1 MKAKAKSK
9 QLKTS
14 AAAKPRAK
22 SIARRQAVAAE
33 AVTPQQAQSEYLAA
47 LHETT
52 LGLMRR
58 LDLNELFSMIVS
70 RACQLLNTQHG
81 CIYLRISED
90 ELEIKVG
97 HGSFRPYIG
106 MRTQRGQ
113 GMGGKIWQA
122 GEPVIVD
129 DYQQWS
135 NRLTNV
141 DASAVRAMAGVPL
154 KSGDNVL
161 GVLCL
166 AYDVDSGRVFGP
178 AEIELLDRFAELAAV
193 AIDNAQLYA
202 QAQVEREQMRT
213 LGVDLKQ
220 HTQELEHRNQ
230 HLKALTELSAIL
242 TSEQPLQS
250 ILDMITQRAL
260 ALTGASIS
268 GILLMEDDGALRV
281 RSIVGAPFETFS
293 DLVIRRDPRSRN
305 WQAIESGE
313 TVILNDPNRT
323 LSPIQ
328 EHTIAIHGF
337 KFANYM
343 SVPLRLHNQSIGLMV
358 AANKLTA
365 DFSQAD
371 ADLMKTFGLQAA
383 AAIEN
388 ARLYAQAQAER
399 KHMAILSA
407 NVERHAQDLERR
419 NLHLQML
426 NEFSTALNTELTL
439 QPTLNAMCERMAK
452 ILDVQ
457 IVIVLLPESDQV
469 LRVRASYGV
478 PVDKFRALEIRPDPR
493 SRNWQAFQTGEPVI
507 ANVLDQPSEVE
518 EHRRALKE
526 LVIRNFAT
534 IPLRVHNQSIG
545 LLVAGNKLHG
555 SELSPADIELMRA
568 FAGQAAVA
576 LENARLYSEAQYQI
590 TVQTR
595 LNKVMSLLRSTL
607 NLTEVLEAVAA
618 TTYELMRPRI
628 CTIGLIDRKRGL
640 LTHPV
645 LHGRRTR
652 ARDVPLTELPPA
664 VVDVVAGTRQM
675 MIIDSLKDYPWVRE
689 FYHLPAHYGM
699 VLVPIVGKQET
710 LGVLCLVTAGPPH
723 YPDDQIAL
731 ITALANQASVGIE
744 NARLFAE
751 TQYQLDV
758 QSRLYKVMT
767 LLRSSLDLNEI
778 LEAVAAATQDLM
790 HPEVC
795 TISLVDY
802 ERRLIKYPVVRGGRM
817 QPPDIPFANLPPLL
831 IETVGDKRQMLVLDT
846 VENYPILQKLY
857 ALPPYVGMMMLP
869 IVGQKQ
875 TLGVLTLITKTPPR
889 YPPDQMELLTALSNQ
904 AAVAIGN
911 ARLFAAEHEQR
922 ALAESLREVG
932 VTLSGT
938 LDFDEVLDRLL
949 VQIARIAPYDSASVM
964 LVNDG
969 RARVA
974 RLHGYEKFGSKTLQQ
989 TSATVFD
996 IDSTANLKW
1005 MYENH
1010 KPLIVPDTR
1019 QYPGWVSN
1027 ETTAH
1032 IRSVAGVPIV
1042 AQGQVIAFFSLDKIT
1057 PNFYGSEHVERLTVF
1072 AGQAALALQNARL
1085 FEATQ
1090 QYASEMDAVVRAN
1103 LSLTSSLELRE
1114 VLDVIAT
1121 SAFKILRDAN
1131 NVHVFLYQDD
1141 RLSFGAA
1148 LWADE
1153 QQRDAFVEPPRPE
1166 GLTYRVA
1173 RSGKPIIVSDISANP
1188 LFSGTNWSGAI
1199 VGLPLKIGARVVGV
1213 MNFYYKEPH
1222 SYSENELR
1230 SLRLLADQAAIA
1242 IENARL
1248 FQNERRQSQRQAAL
1262 YRLSEQIAGALDE
1275 AEVCQRVVDG
1285 LRDETLGYNSLGI
1298 FMVDEANGDR
1308 VLRAHAGWKDA
1319 PDNLRVGKGRGLSER
1334 PLLDGQLHYSPDVTQ
1349 EPKYLPGLETGS
1361 EVDLPLRID
1370 NQIVGVL
1377 FVESAQP
1384 NAFTQ
1389 EDFEVLVAASRQAGI
1404 AIGRVRL
1411 IANERRRADE
1421 LEALRATMTD
1431 ISTELDL
1438 GKLLQSVLERAVSL
1452 LNASGG
1458 ELAIYDEASKE
1469 IVVVAC
1475 HNIGRD
1481 TIGTHVKLGQGAMGL
1496 TAQTRE
1502 PLILDDY
1509 KSWAGHLQQY
1519 ESSPARSI
1527 LAVPMISGGRLFGSI
1542 GVLHSEPDRI
1552 FQPADLRQLMLFAQQ
1567 AAIAISNAQLYSSA
1581 QQQKE
1586 YLEAV
1591 LDTSPVAV
1599 VTLDLNF
1606 NVVSCN
1612 PAFERLFGYT
1622 HSEALGR
1629 KLDELIAPEGI
1640 RAEARAYTEQ
1650 SIQNPIHGITQRRH
1664 KDGRLID
1671 VELFGVPVIV
1681 DGISV
1686 GLLGMYHDITERKQA
1701 EAALRASEERLRA
1714 IADATPVPI
1723 TILSLPDGKILYGNA
1738 PLGPMFGFQ
1747 STAELVGRS
1756 AQQFFYFPDDYR
1768 RAMLQFRRSRSLRD
1782 QEGRARK
1789 ADGTPFWIL
1798 TSAEPMMFDGQP
1810 AVLIGFFDLT
1820 ERKQNEDDLQ
1830 RAKEAAEAAN
1840 RAKSTFLANMS
1851 HELRTPLN
1859 AIIGYSEMLEEE
1871 AAERSDQGAIADL
1884 TKIQLAGKH
1893 LLGIINDVL
1902 DLSKIEAGRMDL
1914 YLETFSV
1921 KTLIDEAVFTV
1932 QPLADQN
1939 NNRLAL
1945 NVPDNLGTTKADLT
1959 KVRQALFNLMSNASK
1974 FTKNGTI
1981 TLIAERFIGKP
1992 SSAIPPE
1999 EYPKAI
2005 IAQPGIDWLMFRV
2018 TDTGIGMTPQQVEK
2032 LFRPFTQADASTTR
2046 KYGGTGLGLAIT
2058 QRFCQMMGGD
2068 VTVTS
2073 EAGRGSTFTVWLP
2086 ADTSDAKARRVSD
2099 SGIIPKVSVNGRQTV
2114 LVIDDDP
2121 AARDLLERF
2130 LSKEGLQVLTAGR
2143 GEEGLRLARKT
2154 QVDVITLDVMMPDM
2168 DGWAVLAELKAD
2180 PKLANIPVIML
2191 TIVDQKNLG
2200 FALGASEYLSKPIDR
2215 DRLLHII
2222 GKYRCA
2228 HPPCPILIVEDDLAV
2243 SDLLRRTLVKE
2254 GWSVAEAPN
2263 GRLGLERVAENR
2275 PVLILLDLM
2284 MPEMDGF
2291 EFIYE
2296 LRKNENWRSIP
2307 IVVVTAKDLTEAD
2320 RARLTGNVERVI
2332 QKGAYRGDDLLREVH
2347 DLVLSYTQ
2355 GAIKTKTHID

>member
-1 MKAKAKSK
+1 MKAKAKS
-9 QLKTS
+9 QQPNTS

-22 SIARRQAVAAE
+22 SALPPQ
-33 AVTPQQAQSEYLAA
+33 AVTPETVSPHQDQSEYLAA
-47 LHETT
+47 LHETA

-58 LDLNELFSMIVS
+58 LDLNELLSMIVTRS
-70 RACQLLNTQHG
+70 CQLLNTSHG
-81 CIYLRISED
+81 CIYLRVSDD

-97 HGSFRPYIG
+97 RGNFQRNIG
-106 MRTQRGQ
+106 LRVQRGQ
-113 GMGGKIWQA
+113 GLGGKVWQA
-122 GEPVIVD
+122 GEPIIVD
-129 DYQQWS
+129 DYQTWS
-135 NRLTNV
+135 NRLTHV
-141 DASAVRAMAGVPL
+141 DSSAVRAVAGVPL
-154 KSGDNVL
+154 KSDDHVL
-161 GVLCL
+161 GVLGL
-166 AYDVDSGRVFGP
+166 AFDVDSGRTFGP
-178 AEIELLDRFAELAAV
+178 AEIELLNRFAELAAV
-193 AIDNAQLYA
+193 AIDNAQLYQ
-202 QAQVEREQMRT
+202 QAQFEREVMAELSANLQ
-213 LGVDLKQ
+213 Q
-220 HTQELEHRNQ
+220 HTQELEQRNLQ
-230 HLKALTELSAIL
+230 LKALNELSVSL
-242 TSEQPLQS
+242 TSQQPLQS

-260 ALTGASIS
+260 SLTGASIA
-268 GILLMEDDGALRV
+268 GILLMEDDGALYV
-281 RSIVGAPFETFS
+281 RSIVGAPFETFAE
-293 DLVIRRDPRSRN
+293 LVIKRDPRSRN
-305 WQAIESGE
+305 WQAFESGE
-313 TVILNDPNRT
+313 PIILNDPKR
-323 LSPIQ
+323 SVSRIQ
-328 EHTIAIHGF
+328 EHTIAVHGF
-337 KFANYM
+337 KFSNYM
-343 SVPLRLHNQSIGLMV
+343 SVPLRLRNQSIGLMV
-358 AANKLTA
+358 AANKLAA

-371 ADLMKTFGLQAA
+371 VDLMKTFATQAA

-388 ARLYAQAQAER
+388 ARLYAQAQDER
-399 KHMAILSA
+399 KHMAVLSA
-407 NVERHAQDLERR
+407 NLERHAQDLERR
-419 NLHLQML
+419 NLHLQVL

-439 QPTLNAMCERMAK
+439 QPILNTMCERMAK

-478 PVDKFRALEIRPDPR
+478 PVDKFSALEIRPDPR

-526 LVIRNFAT
+526 LVVRNFAT
-534 IPLRVHNQSIG
+534 IPLRVHNRSIG

-555 SELSPADIELMRA
+555 SEFSPSDIELLRA
-568 FAGQAAVA
+568 IAGQAAVA
-576 LENARLYSEAQYQI
+576 LENARLYSEAQYQVN
-590 TVQTR
+590 VQTR

-618 TTYELMRPRI
+618 TTYELMKPRI
-628 CTIGLIDRKRGL
+628 CTIGLIDRKRNV

-645 LHGRRTR
+645 LFGRRTR
-652 ARDVPLTELPPA
+652 ALDVALTVLPP
-664 VVDVVAGTRQM
+664 DVVEVVGGTRQM
-675 MIIDSLKDYPWVRE
+675 MIVNSLKDYPWVRE
-689 FYHLPAHYGM
+689 FYHLPPHYGM
-699 VLVPIVGKQET
+699 VIVPIVGKQDT
-710 LGVLCLVTAGPPH
+710 LGVLIVITSGPPH

-802 ERRLIKYPVVRGGRM
+802 ERRVIKYPVVRGGRM
-817 QPPDIPFANLPPLL
+817 QPPDIPFSTLPSFL
-831 IETVGDKRQMLVLDT
+831 IETVGDKRQMLILDT
-846 VENYPILQKLY
+846 VENYPELQKLY
-857 ALPPYVGMMMLP
+857 ALPPHVGMMMLP

-889 YPPDQMELLTALSNQ
+889 YPPDQMELLSALSNQ
-904 AAVAIGN
+904 AAVAIEN

-922 ALAESLREVG
+922 ALAEALREVG
-932 VTLSGT
+932 VALSGT
-938 LDFDEVLDRLL
+938 LNFDEVLDRLL
-949 VQIARIAPYDSASVM
+949 AQMARVAPYDSASVM
-964 LVNDG
+964 LVADG
-969 RARVA
+969 QARVA
-974 RLHGYEKFGSKTLQQ
+974 RIHGYEKFGTKTVQQ
-989 TSATVFD
+989 TSATIFD
-996 IDSTANLKW
+996 INSTSNLKW
-1005 MYENH
+1005 MYEH
-1010 KPLIVPDTR
+1010 QKPLIVPDTR
-1019 QYPGWVSN
+1019 QYPGWVFN

-1042 AQGQVIAFFSLDKIT
+1042 AQGQVIAFFSLDKVT
-1057 PNFYGSEHVERLTVF
+1057 PNFYGPEHVERLTVF

-1085 FEATQ
+1085 FQATQ
-1090 QYASEMDAVVRAN
+1090 QYASEMDAVVRAS

-1114 VLDVIAT
+1114 VLDVIVT
-1121 SAFKILRDAN
+1121 SAFKMLHGAN
-1131 NVHVFLYQDD
+1131 DVHVFLYQDN
-1141 RLSFGAA
+1141 RLSFGSA
-1148 LWADE
+1148 LWADA
-1153 QQRDAFVEPPRPE
+1153 QQREAFSEPRSD

-1173 RSGKPIIVSDISANP
+1173 RSGKPIVISDISTSS
-1188 LFSGTNWSGAI
+1188 LFTKTDWSGAI

-1222 SYSENELR
+1222 AFSESELR

-1275 AEVCQRVVDG
+1275 VEVCQRVVDG
-1285 LRDETLGYNSLGI
+1285 LRDEALGYSSLGI
-1298 FMVDEANGDR
+1298 FMVDEASGDR
-1308 VLRAHAGWKDA
+1308 VLRASSGWKNA
-1319 PDNLRVGKGRGLSER
+1319 PDNLRVAKGRGLSER

-1349 EPKYLPGLETGS
+1349 EPTYLPGLETGS
-1361 EVDLPLRID
+1361 EVDLPLLID

-1404 AIGRVRL
+1404 AIGRARL
-1411 IANERRRADE
+1411 IASERQRANE

-1458 ELAIYDEASKE
+1458 ELAIFEEASGE
-1469 IVVVAC
+1469 IIVVAS
-1475 HNIGRD
+1475 HNMGRE
-1481 TIGTHVKLGQGAMGL
+1481 TIGTHVKLGEGAMGL
-1496 TAQTRE
+1496 AAQTRE
-1502 PLILDDY
+1502 PLIIEDY
-1509 KSWAGHLQQY
+1509 KSWVGHLPQY
-1519 ESSPARSI
+1519 ESTLTRAI
-1527 LAVPMISGGRLFGSI
+1527 VAAPMISGGRLFGAI
-1542 GVLHSEPDRI
+1542 GVIHSEIDRV
-1552 FQPADLRQLMLFAQQ
+1552 FQSGDLRQLMLFAQQ

-1591 LDTSPVAV
+1591 LNTSPVAV

-1606 NVVSCN
+1606 NIVSCN
-1612 PAFERLFGYT
+1612 PAFERLFGY
-1622 HSEALGR
+1622 SRDEALGH
-1629 KLDELIAPEGI
+1629 KLDELITSPEL
-1640 RAEARAYTEQ
+1640 RSEAQTYSQQ
-1650 SIQNPIHGITQRRH
+1650 SIQEPIHGITQRRR
-1664 KDGRLID
+1664 KDGQLID
-1671 VELFGVPVIV
+1671 VELFGVPVLV

-1701 EAALRASEERLRA
+1701 EAALRVSEERLRA
-1714 IADATPVPI
+1714 IAEATPLPI
-1723 TILSLPDGKILYGNA
+1723 SIARLSDNKLVYGNA
-1738 PLGPMFGFQ
+1738 PLGPFFGFN
-1747 STAELVGRS
+1747 STEELIGQEVHK
-1756 AQQFFYFPDDYR
+1756 FFYRTVD
-1768 RAMLQFRRSRSLRD
+1768 FRRVIVGLQRHGSIRNL
-1782 QEGRARK
+1782 EGRARK
-1789 ADGTPFWIL
+1789 ADGTPFWISISME
-1798 TSAEPMMFDGQP
+1798 TMTYNGEP
-1810 AVLIGFFDLT
+1810 AALSGFFDLT
-1820 ERKQNEDDLQ
+1820 ERKQNEEDM
-1830 RAKEAAEAAN
+1830 RSAKEAAEAAN

-1871 AAERSDQGAIADL
+1871 AAERNDQGAIADL
-1884 TKIQLAGKH
+1884 TKIQSAGKH

-1921 KTLIDEAVFTV
+1921 KTLIDEAVFTI

-1939 NNRLAL
+1939 NNRLVL

-1981 TLIAERFIGKP
+1981 TLIAERFTGKP
-1992 SSAIPPE
+1992 SSAIRPE

-2005 IAQPGIDWLMFRV
+2005 LAQPTIDWLMFRV
-2018 TDTGIGMTPQQVEK
+2018 TDTGIGMTPQQMEK

-2068 VTVTS
+2068 VTVAS

-2099 SGIIPKVSVNGRQTV
+2099 SGVMPKVNANGRQTV

-2121 AARDLLERF
+2121 AARELLERF
-2130 LSKEGLQVLTAGR
+2130 LSKEGLHVLTAAQ
-2143 GEEGLRLARKT
+2143 GEEGLRLARET
-2154 QVDVITLDVMMPDM
+2154 PIDVITLDVMMPDM

-2180 PKLANIPVIML
+2180 PKLASIPVIML

-2215 DRLLHII
+2215 DRLLHVI

-2243 SDLLRRTLVKE
+2243 SDLLRRTLAKE

-2291 EFIYE
+2291 EFIHE
-2296 LRKNENWRSIP
+2296 LRKNDTWRSIP
-2307 IVVVTAKDLTEAD
+2307 IVVVTAKELTEVD
-2320 RARLTGNVERVI
+2320 RTRLTGNVERVI
-2332 QKGAYRGDDLLREVH
+2332 QKGSYRGDDLLREVH

-2355 GAIKTKTHID
+2355 GGMKTKAHLD